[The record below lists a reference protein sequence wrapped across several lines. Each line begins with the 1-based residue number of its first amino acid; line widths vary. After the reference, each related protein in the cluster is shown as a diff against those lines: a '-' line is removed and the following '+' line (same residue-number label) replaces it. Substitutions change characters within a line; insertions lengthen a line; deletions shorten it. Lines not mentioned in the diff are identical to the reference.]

1 MTFPAVTAPYGLQP
15 INRIDGMPY
24 AGAIRQIPVAAGFGT
39 AIFNGDTVVINSDG
53 VLVKS
58 TTTDSG
64 NIVGVCVGG
73 QYVNSS
79 GQTVQGQFIPA
90 LASTSTNLALAYVV
104 DDPMALFKVA
114 VVTSGTT
121 MGTAGRTVV
130 GSNLPLVLNAGNTT
144 TDSGNIVGVCL
155 GGQYVNSSGQ
165 TIQGQF
171 IPALA
176 STSTNLA
183 LAYVVDDPMALF
195 KVAVVT
201 SGTTM
206 GTAGRTVVGSNLP
219 LVLNA
224 GSTTTGNSAFAVTLT
239 GAGTTATI
247 PIRVIDV
254 VPETATA
261 ADTYTELLVKINTH
275 QYNDT
280 TGV

>member
-1 MTFPAVTAPYGLQP
+1 MAYPTVDKPYGLQP

-39 AIFNGDTVVINSDG
+39 AIFDGDTVVINSDG
-53 VLVKS
+53 FLVKS

-64 NIVGVCVGG
+64 NIVGVCLGG

-90 LASTSTNLALAYVV
+90 LASTASNLALAYVV

-130 GSNLPLVLNAGNTT
+130 GSNIA
-144 TDSGNIVGVCL
+144 
-155 GGQYVNSSGQ
+155 
-165 TIQGQF
+165 
-171 IPALA
+171 
-176 STSTNLA
+176 
-183 LAYVVDDPMALF
+183 
-195 KVAVVT
+195 
-201 SGTTM
+201 
-206 GTAGRTVVGSNLP
+206 

-224 GSTTTGNSAFAVTLT
+224 GSTTTGNSAFGATLT

-247 PIRVIDV
+247 PLRVIDV

-261 ADTYTELLVKINTH
+261 ADTFTELLVKINTH
-275 QYNDT
+275 QYNNT

>member
-1 MTFPAVTAPYGLQP
+1 MAYPTVSAPFGLQA

-39 AIFNGDTVVINSDG
+39 AIFDGDTVVINSDG
-53 VLVKS
+53 FLVKS
-58 TTTDSG
+58 
-64 NIVGVCVGG
+64 
-73 QYVNSS
+73 
-79 GQTVQGQFIPA
+79 
-90 LASTSTNLALAYVV
+90 
-104 DDPMALFKVA
+104 
-114 VVTSGTT
+114 
-121 MGTAGRTVV
+121 
-130 GSNLPLVLNAGNTT
+130 TT

-224 GSTTTGNSAFAVTLT
+224 GNTITGNSAFAVTLT

-247 PIRVIDV
+247 PVRVIDV
-254 VPETATA
+254 VPETATG
-261 ADTYTELLVKINTH
+261 ADAFRELLVKINTH
-275 QYNDT
+275 QYNNT

>member
-1 MTFPAVTAPYGLQP
+1 MAYPTVDRPYGLVP

-24 AGAIRQIPVAAGFGT
+24 AGAFRQIPVAAGFGT
-39 AIFNGDTVVINSDG
+39 AIFDGDTVVINSDG
-53 VLVKS
+53 YLVKS

-64 NIVGVCVGG
+64 NIVGVCMGG

-79 GQTVQGQFIPA
+79 GQTVQSQYIPA
-90 LASTSTNLALAYVV
+90 SASTSTNLAYAYIV

-130 GSNLPLVLNAGNTT
+130 G
-144 TDSGNIVGVCL
+144 
-155 GGQYVNSSGQ
+155 
-165 TIQGQF
+165 
-171 IPALA
+171 
-176 STSTNLA
+176 TNLA
-183 LAYVVDDPMALF
+183 
-195 KVAVVT
+195 
-201 SGTTM
+201 
-206 GTAGRTVVGSNLP
+206 

-261 ADTYTELLVKINTH
+261 ADTYVELLVKINTH
-275 QYNDT
+275 QYNNT

>member
-1 MTFPAVTAPYGLQP
+1 MAYPTVSAPYGLQA

-39 AIFNGDTVVINSDG
+39 AIFDGDTVVINSDG
-53 VLVKS
+53 FLVKS

-64 NIVGVCVGG
+64 NIVGVC
-73 QYVNSS
+73 
-79 GQTVQGQFIPA
+79 
-90 LASTSTNLALAYVV
+90 
-104 DDPMALFKVA
+104 M
-114 VVTSGTT
+114 
-121 MGTAGRTVV
+121 
-130 GSNLPLVLNAGNTT
+130 
-144 TDSGNIVGVCL
+144 

-206 GTAGRTVVGSNLP
+206 GTAGRTVVGTNLA

-224 GSTTTGNSAFAVTLT
+224 GNTTTGNSAFAVTLT
-239 GAGTTATI
+239 GAGTTATL

-275 QYNDT
+275 QYNNT